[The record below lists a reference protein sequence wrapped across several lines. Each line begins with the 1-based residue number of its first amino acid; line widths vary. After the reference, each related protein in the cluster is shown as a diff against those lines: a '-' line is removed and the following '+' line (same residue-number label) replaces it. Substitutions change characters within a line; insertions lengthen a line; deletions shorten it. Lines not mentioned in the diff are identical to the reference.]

1 MIESHAMSESPLVSV
16 VLGTYNGAAYL
27 EEQLRSVLAQTW
39 TNLEIIAIDDGS
51 TDRTVEILREYAARD
66 SRIKIIIN
74 EQNLG
79 FVRNFEKGCR
89 LSKGKWISLCDQDDY
104 WAPEKVEKMALAIG
118 DYPMIYCDSELC
130 GPDLQPMGTRISDLV
145 HYQSF
150 DDCRQL
156 CVFSRMYGHA
166 TLITRSLFDKASPF
180 RKEIPHDG
188 WLAYHATLYGGVG
201 YLPEVLVKYRQHA
214 GNVFGVVGGK
224 RKKDGAAQG
233 GGKRTQRAEKKKKE
247 LARVRLRMDAYY
259 AACPDTLVPQKR
271 LLRALVESYHN
282 FSLYNDCKRVALFL
296 ANYKLLLAV
305 KNYSTVRKYLFC
317 LKMFVKIK

>member
-1 MIESHAMSESPLVSV
+1 MNESPLVSV
-16 VLGTYNGAAYL
+16 VLGTYNGEVYL

-51 TDRTVEILREYAARD
+51 TDRTVGILREYAVRD
-66 SRIKIIIN
+66 SRINIVIN
-74 EQNLG
+74 EHNLG
-79 FVRNFEKGCR
+79 FVRNFEKGCS
-89 LSKGKWISLCDQDDY
+89 LSKGKWIALCDQDDY
-104 WAPEKVEKMALAIG
+104 WLPEKVEKMVHAIG
-118 DYPMIYCDSELC
+118 DYPMIYCDSDLC

-166 TLITRSLFDKASPF
+166 TLITRTLFDKASPF

-188 WLAYHATLYGGVG
+188 WLAYHATLYGGVE

-224 RKKDGAAQG
+224 RKKDAAL
-233 GGKRTQRAEKKKKE
+233 QRAEKKKKE

-271 LLRALVESYHN
+271 LLRALVESYRN
-282 FSLYNDCKRVALFL
+282 FSLYNDCRRVALFL

>member
-1 MIESHAMSESPLVSV
+1 MSESPLVSV

-27 EEQLRSVLAQTW
+27 EEQLRSVQAQTW

-51 TDRTVEILREYAARD
+51 TDGTVGILREYAARD
-66 SRIKIIIN
+66 SRIKVIIN

-89 LSKGKWISLCDQDDY
+89 MSKGKWISLCDQDDY
-104 WAPEKVEKMALAIG
+104 WVPGKVEKMALAIG

-130 GPDLQPMGTRISDLV
+130 GPDLQPMGKRISDLV

-166 TLITRSLFDKASPF
+166 TLITRTLFDKASPF

-188 WLAYHATLYGGVG
+188 WLAYHATLYGGVR

-224 RKKDGAAQG
+224 RKKDQAV
-233 GGKRTQRAEKKKKE
+233 QRAEKKKKE

-271 LLRALVESYHN
+271 LLRALVESYQN
-282 FSLYNDCKRVALFL
+282 FSLNNDCKRVALFL

-305 KNYSTVRKYLFC
+305 KNYSTFRKYLFC

>member
-1 MIESHAMSESPLVSV
+1 MNESPLVSV
-16 VLGTYNGAAYL
+16 VLGTYNGAVYL

-51 TDRTVEILREYAARD
+51 TDRTVGILREYAARD
-66 SRIKIIIN
+66 SRIKVIIN

-79 FVRNFEKGCR
+79 FVRNFEKGCS
-89 LSKGKWISLCDQDDY
+89 LSKGKWIALCDQDDY
-104 WAPEKVEKMALAIG
+104 WSPDKVEKMVYAIG
-118 DYPMIYCDSELC
+118 DYPMIYCDSDLC
-130 GPDLQPMGTRISDLV
+130 GPDLQPIGTRISDLV

-166 TLITRSLFDKASPF
+166 TLITRDLFAKASPF

-188 WLAYHATLYGGVG
+188 WLAYHATLYGGVK

-224 RKKDGAAQG
+224 KKKDGAAQG
-233 GGKRTQRAEKKKKE
+233 GGQRIQRAEKKKKE

-271 LLRALVESYHN
+271 LLRALVESYRN
-282 FSLYNDCKRVALFL
+282 FSLYNDCRRVALFL
-296 ANYKLLLAV
+296 ANYKLLLVV
-305 KNYSTVRKYLFC
+305 KNYSTGRKYLFC
-317 LKMFVKIK
+317 LKMFIKIK